1 MNFHESWADVTDEE
15 MQKIEIT
22 LAHHEQQIA
31 DLSEM
36 LNTQW
41 QQIEA
46 LKRQLTMAQD
56 KLKTLEA
63 GASDA
68 AAEAGMSVAEMA
80 ARDKPPHY

>member
-1 MNFHESWADVTDEE
+1 MNSHESYADVTDEE

>member
-1 MNFHESWADVTDEE
+1 MNSHESYADVTDEE

-63 GASDA
+63 GASEA

>member
-1 MNFHESWADVTDEE
+1 

>member
-1 MNFHESWADVTDEE
+1 MTDEE

>member
-1 MNFHESWADVTDEE
+1 MR
-15 MQKIEIT
+15 KIEIT

-63 GASDA
+63 GASEA